1 MTKTIVDLTTA
12 SILEFII
19 ESFKLSKFRLNCN
32 WVIINSYYFVWFGL
46 ETLYHKELI
55 WPFVIFS
62 FYTIIWTLS
71 FGKLKITNVS
81 LNCTT
86 FGFKFT
92 SQGINAPFL
101 F

>member
-32 WVIINSYYFVWFGL
+32 WVIINSSYFVWFGL
-46 ETLYHKELI
+46 KTLYHKELI
-55 WPFVIFS
+55 WPFFIFS

-71 FGKLKITNVS
+71 KLQYICRGTAFPGSKIMKS
-81 LNCTT
+81 E
-86 FGFKFT
+86 
-92 SQGINAPFL
+92 L
-101 F
+101 FCRGTG